1 MGYYKRVPKGDSMK
15 DMSAG
20 VRVYEVVS
28 ALHEV
33 DGTYKECDD
42 SEYLVYYKGQEPDF
56 DQMIKDSEVYTK
68 GRLIQIYCA
77 RSGGLI
83 FDKNGQ
89 FCDHDGDIDCS
100 TGYNGSPILET
111 WFDEEGKE
119 CYINSEGT
127 EYDDGTFVEHYPD
140 S

>member
-68 GRLIQIYCA
+68 GRLIQIY
-77 RSGGLI
+77 
-83 FDKNGQ
+83 
-89 FCDHDGDIDCS
+89 
-100 TGYNGSPILET
+100 
-111 WFDEEGKE
+111 
-119 CYINSEGT
+119 
-127 EYDDGTFVEHYPD
+127 
-140 S
+140 